1 MSVEKYSIQ
10 DLKELTNRLS
20 RDDIKKLLNALSV
33 PEGVCAFECE
43 AIDFLRAMKKWTQ
56 FDSFRFYQSLNS
68 VRPDLVPIAVRIPW
82 LCTDRPVTRSTEE
95 LTVKS
100 LIETLKNGIGIGNLK
115 LINMYH
121 SSEES
126 GEDVRFESTMKMI
139 FEKNL
144 IKKDL
149 TRLSKILIDLELN
162 DLAGKLDA
170 YKRIFETMEEY
181 EFTSKFKNELT
192 RIGNQIV
199 EWENL
204 VKIHLETQFR
214 DVKQMLG
221 SDKAVSLEKVY
232 VDLTILKQKP
242 RRVKL
247 EDETTYNE
255 IAYLRKIANKE
266 VEVTPINFT
275 EELKSCDPSKPQ
287 IWCFIGN
294 PGCGKTFLCN
304 RTALRFGNNEVSAFS
319 YSLCIPCRNQ
329 EWHEMESSRVD
340 KGFPITSEFI
350 CKWLCLGLPVG
361 PSWTTQLAKHITET
375 DGEGLLLIIDSLD
388 EFTKSVPF
396 NKTLLFLLLTRQTLT
411 RSFILLTSRPGAWTD
426 VSTSHHLHISTFFH
440 VLGFSP
446 EQRDLYFEK
455 QFEDT
460 SLFDRCTRLLDRY
473 DEMKQ
478 LSLIPVNA
486 SLFAA
491 LLKSEDGAHIH
502 TLTQLYY
509 ELILYLIRRQL
520 DRMGFEELTKVNE
533 ICELDSGVV
542 ECLHEIGYIAYQ
554 GVAMREMISDKKVPL
569 QIGSVKMASHCLG
582 LVHEYV
588 REEKMGHFTKVWS
601 FAHLTIQEF
610 IGAIWLRSTKWH
622 DQCLS
627 VRFIVHT
634 NDVFSQFRMVVRFL
648 CGLLS
653 DQSMNVFYLL
663 CKHVTPHPVPISQ
676 LPECFQLRFENEFFK
691 YTDWNEFT
699 ERFLQLN
706 AMLRE
711 SNSESIPKYFNACR
725 RFLPRSFS
733 LYIESAVTPNEWI
746 CFLESLPLL
755 DHIHLICVDSR
766 YVTPEQL
773 FHLLESV
780 EQCSVDCVALKLSRK
795 YNTEVLPYAN
805 AIQRTQLSNTKLSLD
820 LHYSKLT
827 ETETVKALFSSSTN
841 QILSGLRLYE
851 NGFPPDTYSLLT
863 NQISTCQ
870 NIVYSHSNTS
880 ESEVLFSALS
890 SATHI
895 NGLHLLKI
903 PTEYHQQLFS
913 LLPTLSNLREITW
926 EDDYSI
932 LPHITHLSTL
942 SFLRI
947 TGFLRIGYGQY
958 TRVNLSDS
966 LLQLLHSNRHS
977 IRVLGLWYL
986 EKIGFSSFDG
996 FLRCLQFC
1004 TNLVQLELQYARI
1017 SCDDVTFWCS
1027 TLHSL
1032 TSLLYLEFSNV
1043 SLSDSGM
1050 LSLCRGLLFHP
1061 TIKHLFVCDCKLS
1074 SDSCLPLRNLIP
1086 TLKQLKYLTM
1096 TGLSK
1101 PKTKPVKLLELTADQ
1116 YAIEHDLD

>member
-1 MSVEKYSIQ
+1 MSVEGYSIQ

-33 PEGVCAFECE
+33 PEGVCGFECE
-43 AIDFLRAMKKWTQ
+43 ATEFLLAMKDWTE
-56 FDSFRFYQSLNS
+56 FDTFLFYQSLNS

-100 LIETLKNGIGIGNLK
+100 LIEMLKNGIGIENLR

-121 SSEES
+121 SSEKS
-126 GEDVRFESTMKMI
+126 SDDVRFESTMKMI
-139 FEKNL
+139 FGKNL

-149 TRLSKILIDLELN
+149 TRLSKILIDLELS

-170 YKRIFETMEEY
+170 YQRTFETMEDH
-181 EFTSKFKNELT
+181 EFTSKFRKELT
-192 RIGNQIV
+192 RIGKQIV

-255 IAYLRKIANKE
+255 IAYLRQIANKE

-275 EELKSCDPSKPQ
+275 EELESCDPSKPQ

-350 CKWLCLGLPVG
+350 CQWLCLGLPVG

-426 VSTSHHLHISTFFH
+426 VSTSHQLLISTFFQ

-491 LLKSEDGAHIH
+491 LLKSEDGARIH

-520 DRMGFEELTKVNE
+520 DRMGFEELTQVNE

-610 IGAIWLRSTKWH
+610 IGAIWLRSRKWH

-663 CKHVTPHPVPISQ
+663 YKHVTPRPVPISQ
-676 LPECFQLRFENEFFK
+676 LPECVQLKFDYSDLFK
-691 YTDWNEFT
+691 YTGWNEFT
-699 ERFLQLN
+699 EKFLQLN

-725 RFLPRSFS
+725 RFLPRSFCF
-733 LYIESAVTPNEWI
+733 YIESTVTPNEWL

-755 DHIHLICVDSR
+755 NHIHLIYVHSD

-780 EQCSVDCVALKLSRK
+780 EQCSVDCVALRLYNKS
-795 YNTEVLPYAN
+795 NTEVLRYAN

-820 LHYSKLT
+820 LSISKLT

-841 QILSGLRLYE
+841 QILSGLRLYYNE
-851 NGFPPDTYSLLT
+851 FPPDTYSLLT
-863 NQISTCQ
+863 NQVSTCQ
-870 NIVYSHSNTS
+870 NLVYMHSDTS
-880 ESEVLFSALS
+880 EIEVLFSALS

-895 NGLHLLKI
+895 NGLHLYEI

-926 EDDYSI
+926 NDGYSI

-942 SFLRI
+942 SCLSIRN
-947 TGFLRIGYGQY
+947 QD

-977 IRVLGLWYL
+977 IRVLGLWNL
-986 EKIGFSSFDG
+986 ENIGFSSLDG
-996 FLRCLQFC
+996 LLRCLQFC
-1004 TNLVQLELQYARI
+1004 TNLVQLQLRYTRI
-1017 SCDDVTFWCS
+1017 SCDDVTLWCS

-1032 TSLLYLEFSNV
+1032 TSLLHLDFYYV

-1061 TIKHLFVCDCKLS
+1061 TIRCLRVWNCELS
-1074 SDSCLPLRNLIP
+1074 SDSCQPLRNLIP
-1086 TLKQLKYLTM
+1086 TLTQLKNLLVTE
-1096 TGLSK
+1096 LSK
-1101 PKTKPVKLLELTADQ
+1101 PETEPIKLLELTADQ
-1116 YAIEHDLD
+1116 YVIEHDLD

>member
-1 MSVEKYSIQ
+1 MSGVSN
-10 DLKELTNRLS
+10 LKELIERLS
-20 RDDIKKLLNALSV
+20 REDVKKLFNALSV
-33 PEGVCAFECE
+33 PEGVCHLECD
-43 AIDFLRAMKKWTQ
+43 ATDFLFALRGWTE
-56 FDSFRFYQSLNS
+56 FNPFSFYKCLNS
-68 VRPDLVPIAVRIPW
+68 VRPDLVPIALNIKW
-82 LCTDRPVTRSTEE
+82 LCSNSPVTLTTEP
-95 LTVKS
+95 LTIKS
-100 LIETLKNGIGIGNLK
+100 FIETLQNGISILNLK
-115 LINMYH
+115 ILHMEY
-121 SSEES
+121 SKGKTSEE
-126 GEDVRFESTMKMI
+126 VRFETTMQLLVAN
-139 FEKNL
+139 NL
-144 IKKDL
+144 IRKDL
-149 TRLSKILIDLELN
+149 FSLSLLLNSLKLNELVQ
-162 DLAGKLDA
+162 KLQP
-170 YKRIFETMEEY
+170 YKAAFQTMEDQ
-181 EFTSKFKNELT
+181 EFTSKFKKELT
-192 RIGNQIV
+192 RIGKQIV

-221 SDKAVSLEKVY
+221 SDTAVSLEKVY
-232 VDLTILKQKP
+232 VDLTILKQEP

-275 EELKSCDPSKPQ
+275 EELESCDPSKPQ

-350 CKWLCLGLPVG
+350 YQWLCLGLPIG

-426 VSTSHHLHISTFFH
+426 VSTSHHLHISSFFQ

-455 QFEDT
+455 QFENT
-460 SLFDRCTRLLDRY
+460 SLFDRCTGLLDRY

-491 LLKSEDGAHIH
+491 LLKSEDGSRIH

-520 DRMGFEELTKVNE
+520 DRMGFEELTQVNE

-569 QIGSVKMASHCLG
+569 QIGSVKMGSHCLG

-622 DQCLS
+622 DQCMS

-663 CKHVTPHPVPISQ
+663 YKHVTPRPVPISQ
-676 LPECFQLRFENEFFK
+676 LPECFQLRFEIEFFK

-725 RFLPRSFS
+725 RFLPRSFC
-733 LYIESAVTPNEWI
+733 LYIESAVTPNEWL

-755 DHIHLICVDSR
+755 NHIHLIYVDSK

-773 FHLLESV
+773 FHLLKSV
-780 EQCSVDCVALKLSRK
+780 EECSVDCVALRLSRK
-795 YNTEVLPYAN
+795 SNTEVLRYAN

-820 LHYSKLT
+820 LRSSKLT
-827 ETETVKALFSSSTN
+827 KTETVKALFSSSTN
-841 QILSGLRLYE
+841 QILSGLRLYK

-895 NGLHLLKI
+895 NGLHLLDI

-926 EDDYSI
+926 EDGYSI

-942 SFLRI
+942 SCLSIRK
-947 TGFLRIGYGQY
+947 QY
-958 TRVNLSDS
+958 TPVNLSDS

-977 IRVLGLWYL
+977 IRVLELWNL
-986 EKIGFSSFDG
+986 ENIGFSSLDG

-1004 TNLVQLELQYARI
+1004 TNLVQLQLWFVHI
-1017 SCDDVTFWCS
+1017 SCDDVTLWCS

-1032 TSLLYLEFSNV
+1032 TSLLYLYFTRV

-1061 TIKHLFVCDCKLS
+1061 NIIYLCVYDCKLS
-1074 SDSCLPLRNLIP
+1074 SDSCQPLRNLIP
-1086 TLKQLKYLTM
+1086 TLTQLKDLRV
-1096 TGLSK
+1096 TGLSE
-1101 PKTKPVKLLELTADQ
+1101 PETEPIKLLKLTADQ
-1116 YAIEHDLD
+1116 YAIEHDLYQVIIS